1 MKCYFFGT
9 NLHEQKLIRKQGL
22 ISFAIPDYGVLFR
35 AQYIGNRYECEY
47 AAGIALIRFLQLN
60 MSHFDGKPVTL
71 MTDSPIVVYQVNNK
85 LAALNSLQKF
95 RDLFLFYK
103 RKLKFELQWVPTK
116 MNRAEMGLEGLAV
129 NKNSPKFNFD
139 IFEESTRRKQ
149 RPHRNP
155 DEGVQIS

>member
-1 MKCYFFGT
+1 MKCYFYGT
-9 NLHEQKLIRKQGL
+9 NLHEQKLVSKQGL

-60 MSHFDGKPVTL
+60 AEHFKNKAVTL

-85 LAALNSLQKF
+85 LAAINSLQKF
-95 RDLFLFYK
+95 RDLFLYYK
-103 RKLKFELQWVPTK
+103 RKLNFELQWVPTK
-116 MNRAEMGLEGLAV
+116 MNRAEMGLEGLAI

-139 IFEESTRRKQ
+139 IFEESTRRKSRTQ
-149 RPHRNP
+149 RRA
-155 DEGVQIS
+155 DEGIQIS